1 MIHSSG
7 KKLRHQEVAVT
18 VHHQTGK
25 KIAFSVH
32 QAVGVAGRSEMPF
45 PKGRCMR
52 ETTVEKELVDLLFF
66 PGQYADSY
74 LRSGIVQA
82 AGEPAAPAVQ
92 HIGHAGGIR
101 SLFYPLDSPG
111 EDPRMSSEHRTF
123 SPFF

>member
-45 PKGRCMR
+45 PKGRCLR
-52 ETTVEKELVDLLFF
+52 ETTVEKELVDLLFL

-74 LRSGIVQA
+74 LRSGILQA
-82 AGEPAAPAVQ
+82 ARKPLAAAIQ
-92 HIGHAGGIR
+92 YLGHTG
-101 SLFYPLDSPG
+101 
-111 EDPRMSSEHRTF
+111 
-123 SPFF
+123 